1 MFRLRSQVIAVAAA
15 GLVGCN
21 SSGVVINDKVPK
33 ETVELSKELGGL
45 LAKVRPAAESGELPL
60 LFVSGA
66 KLPQDAKAYSKFNF
80 GLGQLPTTGGD
91 ELKALV
97 DIGVPNM
104 GDPFQATWTFRREN
118 GEWKIGEAPLPTGH
132 SSPRRNTDES

>member
-1 MFRLRSQVIAVAAA
+1 MFKLRAPWAVMATAA
-15 GLVGCN
+15 LLGCN
-21 SSGVVINDKVPK
+21 SSGVVINDRVPK
-33 ETVELSKELGGL
+33 ETLELSKELGGL

-66 KLPQDAKAYSKFNF
+66 QLPKDTKGYSKFNF
-80 GLGQLPTTGGD
+80 GLGQLPTGGG
-91 ELKALV
+91 EEINAIV

-118 GEWKIGEAPLPTGH
+118 GEWKIGAAPLPNGH
-132 SSPRRNTDES
+132 AAPRRNTDQG